1 MNGSRFLLDTNA
13 LIALDSNAELRQN
26 LKNATWIGTSI
37 ICIIEYLS
45 FDKLSSEQ
53 KNSFLEVVKEIEI
66 IDLKFSDIDLLNL
79 ITQIRTSTNLKL
91 PDAII
96 VASAASNDAVIL
108 TRDKQ
113 LLNNPN
119 FKSQDY

>member
-1 MNGSRFLLDTNA
+1 MLDTNA